1 MWTIYSSKIVYPAP
15 LWKIVYL
22 ARAWKVE
29 YPVHTRRI
37 VCVLGSFMK
46 GCVPCS
52 QVKDCVLESFMKG
65 FVPFSPVKD
74 FVRNLLKEVFFFLD
88 FLSWTFTVY
97 RIAGKGET
105 ISLIHLYHI
114 ESDPRHLDISWVITA
129 ESSLLHIAINRAR
142 THIAINRARTVCLWF
157 ASAIRKPL
165 SYAPCCVPSLIVK
178 DCIP

>member
-1 MWTIYSSKIVYPAP
+1 
-15 LWKIVYL
+15 
-22 ARAWKVE
+22 
-29 YPVHTRRI
+29 
-37 VCVLGSFMK
+37 MK
-46 GCVPCS
+46 NCLPCSRVKGWVPCS
-52 QVKDCVLESFMKG
+52 HEKNCVCAWILHERLRTLFTGERLCVLKSFMKG

-97 RIAGKGET
+97 RIGGKRET

-114 ESDPRHLDISWVITA
+114 QPDPRHLGISWAITA

-142 THIAINRARTVCLWF
+142 THRAINRARTVCLWF

>member
-1 MWTIYSSKIVYPAP
+1 MKDCA
-15 LWKIVYL
+15 LL
-22 ARAWKVE
+22 ARVKFCGPSTLE
-29 YPVHTRRI
+29 RLCTRLLHEKLFTLLARERLCTLFI
-37 VCVLGSFMK
+37 REELCVLGSFMK
-46 GCVPCS
+46 GC
-52 QVKDCVLESFMKG
+52 L
-65 FVPFSPVKD
+65 PFSPVKD
-74 FVRNLLKEVFFFLD
+74 FVRSLLKEVFFFLD

-97 RIAGKGET
+97 RLAGKGET

-114 ESDPRHLDISWVITA
+114 QPLPRHLGISWAITA

-157 ASAIRKPL
+157 ASAICKPL

>member
-1 MWTIYSSKIVYPAP
+1 MKNCLPSSRV
-15 LWKIVYL
+15 
-22 ARAWKVE
+22 
-29 YPVHTRRI
+29 
-37 VCVLGSFMK
+37 K
-46 GCVPCS
+46 GWVPCS
-52 QVKDCVLESFMKG
+52 HEKNCVCAWILHERLRTLFTSERLCVLKSFMKG

-97 RIAGKGET
+97 RIGGKGET

-114 ESDPRHLDISWVITA
+114 QPDPRHLGISWAITA

>member
-1 MWTIYSSKIVYPAP
+1 MYPAP

-22 ARAWKVE
+22 ARAWKLE

-97 RIAGKGET
+97 RIGGKRET

-114 ESDPRHLDISWVITA
+114 QPDPRHLGISWAITA

-142 THIAINRARTVCLWF
+142 THRAINRARTVCLWF

>member
-1 MWTIYSSKIVYPAP
+1 
-15 LWKIVYL
+15 
-22 ARAWKVE
+22 
-29 YPVHTRRI
+29 
-37 VCVLGSFMK
+37 MK
-46 GCVPCS
+46 NCLPCSRVKGWVPCS
-52 QVKDCVLESFMKG
+52 HEKNCVCAWILHERLRTLFTGERLCARILHERFCTLFTRERFCAQLAEGSFFLSGFSFMNIHG
-65 FVPFSPVKD
+65 LQD
-74 FVRNLLKEVFFFLD
+74 RRE
-88 FLSWTFTVY
+88 
-97 RIAGKGET
+97 GET

-114 ESDPRHLDISWVITA
+114 QPDPRHLGISWAITA